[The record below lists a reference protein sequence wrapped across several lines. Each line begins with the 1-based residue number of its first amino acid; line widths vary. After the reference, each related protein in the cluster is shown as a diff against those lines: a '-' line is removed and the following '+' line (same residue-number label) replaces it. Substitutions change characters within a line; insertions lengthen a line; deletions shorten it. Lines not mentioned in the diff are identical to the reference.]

1 MGMLTD
7 SMTKLRGQIEM
18 ERSNRTTFI
27 RNLKDNVKQL
37 KDSTSEMQSNCRN
50 NHSIMSKK
58 MKADQETFLSNMKLN
73 VSNMLTAFNNNLTEM
88 SKTSRGQRS
97 TFLLN
102 LKSDVAN
109 LKALTGNTL
118 TSIHNTNSEMFRAT
132 KKKLLTRVLD
142 IRQQT
147 QSNLKEMANDLST
160 ARQIWSGA
168 ESVKSQNNKEL
179 LHQTKKTTEQP
190 AKKASENYKETSGH
204 LTKTDHHKESKA
216 HLPVKD
222 DSYSKANSPQNS
234 EIKIG
239 NASDET
245 KQKKTLEL

>member
-7 SMTKLRGQIEM
+7 SMTKLRGQIER

-37 KDSTSEMQSNCRN
+37 KDSAFEMQNNCRN
-50 NHSIMSKK
+50 NHLIMSKK
-58 MKADQETFLSNMKLN
+58 MKADQETFLSNMKLG

-88 SKTSRGQRS
+88 SKTSREQRS

-109 LKALTGNTL
+109 LKALTANTL
-118 TSIHNTNSEMFRAT
+118 TSIHNTNSEMFRTT
-132 KKKLLTRVLD
+132 KKKLSARVLD

-147 QSNLKEMANDLST
+147 QNNLKEMANDFST
-160 ARQIWSGA
+160 ARQIWSGV
-168 ESVKSQNNKEL
+168 EPVKIQNNKEL
-179 LHQTKKTTEQP
+179 PHQTKKTTEQP
-190 AKKASENYKETSGH
+190 AKKTSENYKETSGH
-204 LTKTDHHKESKA
+204 LAKTDHHKESKA
-216 HLPVKD
+216 HHPVKD
-222 DSYSKANSPQNS
+222 YSYSKAISPQNS
-234 EIKIG
+234 EIKTG
-239 NASDET
+239 NVSDET